1 MSEEEKIE
9 VILNPEHKL
18 RITMPYS
25 AIVQLLWFLRK
36 IVDAGLFYF
45 EELENFNIIVEAI
58 KEACGRVEI
67 ETTEADDLIEHIE
80 KAIDN

>member
-1 MSEEEKIE
+1 MVIKMEET
-9 VILNPEHKL
+9 LSNPEYMFHIK
-18 RITMPYS
+18 MSHS

-58 KEACGRVEI
+58 KEACVSAEI
-67 ETTEADDLIEHIE
+67 ETTEADDLIEHI
-80 KAIDN
+80 KKTIDN